1 MKKDSW
7 SIKEHI
13 VHCLDVDIA
22 NFHRYRKAIAEP
34 ESNIISFSRVWTS
47 RLNYQS
53 ADLKLTIKLMKLIR
67 KYMVNHLKTI
77 ISEKLEKLCIHS

>member
-1 MKKDSW
+1 MTTSEKQNLINKFEKLSNSFDDILNMPDELILYKPNKDSW

-34 ESNIISFSRVWTS
+34 ESKI
-47 RLNYQS
+47 RL
-53 ADLKLTIKLMKLIR
+53 
-67 KYMVNHLKTI
+67 
-77 ISEKLEKLCIHS
+77 